1 MDRQKLIDE
10 IRGLQ
15 KTKSKFSLE
24 DVETEIRKRKGSPYN
39 KIVDYDEVPDDDDNA
54 ISEYL
59 ASPQFLRLFLE
70 VAGGVAGAYTGG
82 AFFAAKTAL
91 RPALKLLYR
100 SLGAGVGEGAA
111 AGAAQIFDP
120 RDDLSKEVIRGFVT
134 GASAESIGAAIPKLI
149 GKIGFKGIKYEA
161 EAEKAERILQDIKI
175 KKIENKGTTTKEV
188 DVDEDKIEG
197 LITPGIGSE
206 NRLIDILENIT
217 EKSFVAGGRIIST
230 RKKAERLITAELG
243 DFVDEFSDKATR
255 TNAGDLALHAIQNS
269 LDYFRAT
276 SRSKYAKVDKLSKV
290 EVKDAAGNV
299 VRDAAGNVLTRPIT
313 VNLRSTIDKAKDL
326 IKDAKIF
333 AELEPDAQKV
343 LRVVAKLDNN
353 PEVTFQAANGLRSR
367 FLAITRSNNDLIK
380 GQAERNA
387 AILVKDISKN
397 IDESIDIINR
407 TESPGLRAA
416 YDSAQRFYRLGV
428 TKYNDKI
435 LRDLAE
441 KKPEVIYTTLIKPKR
456 PSTINALMNSL
467 KGTKD
472 VKKKEELLNTI
483 KGTMIGDIVG
493 ESVRLKRGKV
503 DANYILKEFQ
513 KYGDEVLIKSGL
525 FSNREVRQFE
535 NLLEALS
542 IAQKKSVGEG
552 IPGSVFI
559 QLGQAGALMGLMSGI
574 FTVPSATFVF
584 GPSIVGRL
592 FTDPKF
598 IKFIK
603 KGFTLKPGS
612 EAAYRNASQ
621 LIGAMISNEMIDRDE
636 GEDYLEELRESIQED
651 LQGKTPV
658 QQFPTMDDIGV
669 TEEEPQQ
676 LATQP
681 TLPTPNLTT
690 PNVNPTLL
698 TQAPT
703 GIATLNQGLTPS
715 ESAFLREE
723 DKQIRLRQRG
733 LA

>member
-1 MDRQKLIDE
+1 MK
-10 IRGLQ
+10 
-15 KTKSKFSLE
+15 
-24 DVETEIRKRKGSPYN
+24 Y
-39 KIVDYDEVPDDDDNA
+39 
-54 ISEYL
+54 
-59 ASPQFLRLFLE
+59 
-70 VAGGVAGAYTGG
+70 AY
-82 AFFAAKTAL
+82 A
-91 RPALKLLYR
+91 
-100 SLGAGVGEGAA
+100 
-111 AGAAQIFDP
+111 D
-120 RDDLSKEVIRGFVT
+120 
-134 GASAESIGAAIPKLI
+134 
-149 GKIGFKGIKYEA
+149 
-161 EAEKAERILQDIKI
+161 
-175 KKIENKGTTTKEV
+175 
-188 DVDEDKIEG
+188 
-197 LITPGIGSE
+197 
-206 NRLIDILENIT
+206 
-217 EKSFVAGGRIIST
+217 
-230 RKKAERLITAELG
+230 
-243 DFVDEFSDKATR
+243 
-255 TNAGDLALHAIQNS
+255 
-269 LDYFRAT
+269 
-276 SRSKYAKVDKLSKV
+276 RSKYLGDPDFYEVPINKLTSKMY
-290 EVKDAAGNV
+290 
-299 VRDAAGNVLTRPIT
+299 
-313 VNLRSTIDKAKDL
+313 S
-326 IKDAKIF
+326 
-333 AELEPDAQKV
+333 
-343 LRVVAKLDNN
+343 
-353 PEVTFQAANGLRSR
+353 
-367 FLAITRSNNDLIK
+367 
-380 GQAERNA
+380 
-387 AILVKDISKN
+387 KDISKN
-397 IDESIDIINR
+397 IDETIDLVNR

-435 LRDLAE
+435 LRDLAD

-456 PSTINALMNSL
+456 PSTINALMKSL

-472 VKKKEELLNTI
+472 VKKKEELLNSI

-636 GEDYLEELRESIQED
+636 GEDYLEELKESIQED

-669 TEEEPQQ
+669 TEEPQQ

-681 TLPTPNLTT
+681 TLPTPSLTT
-690 PNVNPTLL
+690 PSVNPALVSP
-698 TQAPT
+698 APT
-703 GIATLNQGLTPS
+703 GITSLNQGLTPT
-715 ESAFLREE
+715 ESALLSPEE
-723 DKQIRLRQRG
+723 QQIRLRSRG
-733 LA
+733 LG

>member
-1 MDRQKLIDE
+1 MDRQKLIDRIKQLE
-10 IRGLQ
+10 KNQ
-15 KTKSKFSLE
+15 PNFSLE
-24 DVETEIRKRKGSPYN
+24 DVQTEIRKRKESPYN
-39 KIVDYDEVPDDDDNA
+39 KIADYDEVPDDDDNA

-59 ASPQFLRLFLE
+59 ASPKFRRLFLE
-70 VAGGVAGAYTGG
+70 VSGGIAGAYTGG
-82 AFFAAKTAL
+82 AFFAAQAAL
-91 RPALKLLYR
+91 RPALALLYR
-100 SLGAGVGEGAA
+100 SLGAGIGEGAA
-111 AGAAQIFDP
+111 AGASQIFDP
-120 RDDLSKEVIRGFVT
+120 RDDLSKEVIRGFLT

-149 GKIGFKGIKYEA
+149 GKIGFKGIKYEP

-175 KKIENKGTTTKEV
+175 KNKQNKGTTTR
-188 DVDEDKIEG
+188 DVDDDNIEG

-206 NRLIDILENIT
+206 NRLVDILENIT
-217 EKSFVAGGRIIST
+217 EKSFVAGGRITST
-230 RKKAERLITAELG
+230 RKKAERLITSELS

-276 SRSKYAKVDKLSKV
+276 ARTKYGKVDELSKIPV
-290 EVKDAAGNV
+290 RDATGNVVKDAAGNV
-299 VRDAAGNVLTRPIT
+299 VTRPIT
-313 VNLRSTIDKAKDL
+313 VNLKSSVDKAKDL
-326 IKDAKIF
+326 IEDSRIF
-333 AELEPDAQKV
+333 SELEPDAQKV
-343 LRVVAKLDNN
+343 LRVVARLDNN
-353 PEVTFQAANGLRSR
+353 PEVTFKAANGLRSR

-380 GQAERNA
+380 GEAEKNA

-397 IDESIDIINR
+397 IDETIDLVNR

-435 LRDLAE
+435 LRDLAD

-456 PSTINALMNSL
+456 PSTINALMKSL

-472 VKKKEELLNTI
+472 VKKKEELLNSI

-636 GEDYLEELRESIQED
+636 GEDYLEELKESIQED

-669 TEEEPQQ
+669 TEEPQQ

-681 TLPTPNLTT
+681 TLPTPILTT
-690 PNVNPTLL
+690 PSVNPTLVSS
-698 TQAPT
+698 APT
-703 GIATLNQGLTPS
+703 GITSLNQGLTPT
-715 ESAFLREE
+715 ESALLSPEE
-723 DKQIRLRQRG
+723 QQIRLRSRG
-733 LA
+733 LG